1 MQLNHSLMTNF
12 LRHIVLCCVTFFVC
26 FNTYG
31 QNKQI
36 DTTHFYSIVDKTEF
50 DTLSGWEFSWLVFK
64 PINDTISY
72 TWFDERPA
80 FIKSLTT
87 KQKVLFH
94 TVELERSVMGGS
106 GFANFYYNYKRYYPE
121 IIKALNTLNDTAML
135 NLMNNLNSVYLRN
148 YKIIKQKYKS
158 GNWKYIEKLFAPYD
172 KAYLDKHDY
181 TMKLLED
188 YVRLYATEFVKFQ

>member
-1 MQLNHSLMTNF
+1 MTNF
-12 LRHIVLCCVTFFVC
+12 LKLIVIYSVTFFIC
-26 FNTYG
+26 FSSYG
-31 QNKQI
+31 QNKPI
-36 DTTHFYSIVDKTEF
+36 DTTRFYSLVDKTGF
-50 DTLSGWEFSWLVFK
+50 DTLRGWEFAWLVFK

-94 TVELERSVMGGS
+94 TVELERSVWGS

-121 IIKALNTLNDTAML
+121 IIKALSILNDTAML
-135 NLMNNLNSVYLRN
+135 SLIKNLNAVYLTHH
-148 YKIIKQKYKS
+148 KIINQKYKS

-172 KAYLDKHDY
+172 KAYLNKHDY
-181 TMKLLED
+181 TMKLLEE
-188 YVRLYATEFVKFQ
+188 YVRLYAPEFVKFQ